1 MIRIQHNRERDS
13 ETLLLLLKQSVSLK
27 QGHVISNFSYVT
39 TVFWWSILVVFL
51 VDIVS
56 VLISSCS
63 ATLGPSLSWVWEQVS
78 ARGSRGSG
86 QWPVTSGGWWP
97 VPRGSVWSGARWRT
111 LGPGPGS
118 VTSLR
123 WEQRA
128 GATFRAQSL
137 GSITLQANNYHNTIP
152 RSRTSVMI
160 NLIVLTHWALHGTS
174 LQICEI

>member
-1 MIRIQHNRERDS
+1 MLLACQHNN
-13 ETLLLLLKQSVSLK
+13 ETQLILKTVSLK
-27 QGHVISNFSYVT
+27 QGHVMSSSFRLVT
-39 TVFWWSILVVFL
+39 TLFCWSFL
-51 VDIVS
+51 VGFLS
-56 VLISSCS
+56 GHCKCS
-63 ATLGPSLSWVWEQVS
+63 YFLLFRYTCLWVWEQVS

-86 QWPVTSGGWWP
+86 HWPVTSGGWWP
-97 VPRGSVWSGARWRT
+97 VRRGSVWSGARWRT
-111 LGPGPGS
+111 LWS

-123 WEQRA
+123 WEHGA

-152 RSRTSVMI
+152 RSRTSVMM